1 MFEVV
6 RKTLDK
12 FVEAKTPTPGPN
24 LAHRKIIAQDTVSRA
39 TKVISEHSTQA
50 ATADSSFV
58 SGQLPALDESKNP
71 KFPSSGVDVVNSDA
85 FAAARR
91 LAASIPDSKGKISV
105 LNLASD
111 QRPGGGWL
119 YSLSKTQATL
129 ITLRQEEALCYSS
142 TLYVTL
148 KEEYYPWPN
157 VGPGSAAGVYSPGV
171 VIFKDDLDHAC
182 LDLPTDQRLVV
193 SVITVAAPRYRKLT
207 PDGEQF
213 NDPSVLEDLR
223 AKIRLVYRMAAQNG
237 QQYLILGA
245 MGCGAYACPPKL
257 VAEEMKSILLEKEFS
272 GWFGKAVFAVYSTPS
287 DGPTNFSVFSETFK
301 GVTLGEV

>member
-39 TKVISEHSTQA
+39 TRV
-50 ATADSSFV
+50 
-58 SGQLPALDESKNP
+58 
-71 KFPSSGVDVVNSDA
+71 
-85 FAAARR
+85 
-91 LAASIPDSKGKISV
+91 
-105 LNLASD
+105 
-111 QRPGGGWL
+111 
-119 YSLSKTQATL
+119 
-129 ITLRQEEALCYSS
+129 
-142 TLYVTL
+142 
-148 KEEYYPWPN
+148 YPWPN
-157 VGPGSAAGVYSPGV
+157 VGPGSAAGVSPGV

-182 LDLPTDQRLVV
+182 LDLPIDQRLVV

-272 GWFGKAVFAVYSTPS
+272 GWFGKARDV
-287 DGPTNFSVFSETFK
+287 
-301 GVTLGEV
+301 